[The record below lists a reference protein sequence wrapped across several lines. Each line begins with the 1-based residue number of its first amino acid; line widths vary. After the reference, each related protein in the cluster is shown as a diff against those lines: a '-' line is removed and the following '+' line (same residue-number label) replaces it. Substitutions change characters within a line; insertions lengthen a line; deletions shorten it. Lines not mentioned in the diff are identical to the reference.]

1 MINTAYRV
9 KGMTCPH
16 CVKTVTNLLRQIKGV
31 ESVEVT
37 LEPPLAKLQLKQHIP
52 LETLNKELEE
62 MTIYQ
67 LEEVENALH

>member
-1 MINTAYRV
+1 MTNTTYRV

-16 CVKTVTNLLRQIKGV
+16 CVKTVTKILRQINGIQ
-31 ESVEVT
+31 SVEVT
-37 LEPPLAKLQLKQHIP
+37 LEPPLAKLQSKQHIP

-67 LEEVENALH
+67 LEEVENALS